1 MSFYKLESTFK
12 TVEFDNGKYPYNSK
26 KTYNYWCNTEDTML
40 LRLREDLS
48 SGAKVVVRSISE
60 NEYMKGLER

>member
-12 TVEFDNGKYPYNSK
+12 TISIRRSK
-26 KTYNYWCNTEDTML
+26 NKRTYSYWCPNEDSML

-48 SGAKVVVRSISE
+48 SGAKVAVRSISE
-60 NEYMKGLER
+60 HEYMKGIEA